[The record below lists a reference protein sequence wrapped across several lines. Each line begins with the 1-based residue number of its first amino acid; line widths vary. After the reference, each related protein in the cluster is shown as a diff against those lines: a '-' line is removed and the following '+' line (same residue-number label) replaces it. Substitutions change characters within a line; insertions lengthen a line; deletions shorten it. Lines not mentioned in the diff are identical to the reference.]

1 MGRYEPLLIDPYEQA
16 NDDSNILTLKDKFS
30 KLVLS
35 ATDTEMTHVTLHD
48 LLPDNK
54 YFRFNPYL
62 SGKFWKIHF
71 SYRKP
76 VGYIVNGSVFFRN
89 NFYGWNAS
97 WKDQCDA
104 EWLPNVLS
112 SQCEKAGLG
121 VKVDNSPA
129 NISSKRPKK
138 VERVRGELQL
148 QLFDSSS
155 LGKVNFIGFQND
167 FSFKF
172 ILYQFI

>member
-1 MGRYEPLLIDPYEQA
+1 MGLKSTDLRDDIYKYFFYFKVSIGMGRYEPLLIDPYEQA

-71 SYRKP
+71 SFRKP
-76 VGYIVNGSVFFRN
+76 VG
-89 NFYGWNAS
+89 
-97 WKDQCDA
+97 
-104 EWLPNVLS
+104 
-112 SQCEKAGLG
+112 
-121 VKVDNSPA
+121 
-129 NISSKRPKK
+129 
-138 VERVRGELQL
+138 
-148 QLFDSSS
+148 
-155 LGKVNFIGFQND
+155 
-167 FSFKF
+167 
-172 ILYQFI
+172 

>member
-62 SGKFWKIHF
+62 SGKFWKI
-71 SYRKP
+71 Y
-76 VGYIVNGSVFFRN
+76 
-89 NFYGWNAS
+89 
-97 WKDQCDA
+97 
-104 EWLPNVLS
+104 
-112 SQCEKAGLG
+112 
-121 VKVDNSPA
+121 
-129 NISSKRPKK
+129 
-138 VERVRGELQL
+138 
-148 QLFDSSS
+148 
-155 LGKVNFIGFQND
+155 
-167 FSFKF
+167 FSFRK
-172 ILYQFI
+172 LVG